1 MNRRDVIILG
11 GAALGASYLPKA
23 AAQPASG
30 NVRGAIVIGVD
41 RIDGLATL
49 SASKD
54 ADKVAAW
61 LGGEG
66 FKVEKLTD
74 ANGGKVSV
82 DDVFDA
88 TSKFVTP
95 GTFHVL
101 VIYFAG
107 HGFATGFT
115 EWWMLT
121 GAPINPN
128 RAVNFFESQTLA
140 QTCGIP
146 TVVIVSDACR
156 SLPTNAQLS
165 RVKGGPIF
173 PNTAD
178 FLDQGQ
184 VDTLKACAFAAPS
197 YEAALVDRIAQ
208 KGGIFTETLMDA
220 FRAPWDK
227 MTTTLSNGD
236 VVVKNSSLKEY
247 LKAETNR
254 RVQEVIGLTKSQIPD
269 INAFADIH
277 LSRVLQPTRTP
288 PAPSTSIPVSFQS
301 VANVA
306 LNEAG
311 LTISDSPP
319 LSSSLSNAIKNSGA
333 YRDFDTL
340 KTQIS
345 SSAFPSSFETQT
357 GLSVSGIDV
366 VDIIT
371 HPSVQSEKLIIGFS
385 IQNIRVDFAGRY
397 RVCDCLIQF
406 ADGNLSVFPVINGF
420 ITNVFYGEVGVD
432 SVTFVPSS
440 NSSRWF
446 EYGDNKDRID
456 NLHAIVASASALGG
470 FRIEGDA
477 STRAK
482 NAAQIADQIRLMKS
496 LDPTLGIYAAYAY
509 AQAGLPESVRSV
521 ASFMRD
527 DLGFDFFDLAML
539 DRRRDVGGAIPTAF
553 PFWPMLTQGWE
564 YLRPYD
570 IASPHDIAELKP
582 FLIPSLWTT
591 LSGEAK
597 SIVTPIVSGRLPEPR

>member
-11 GAALGASYLPKA
+11 GAALGTSYLPKA
-23 AAQPASG
+23 AQPASG
-30 NVRGAIVIGVD
+30 TVRGAVVIGVD
-41 RIDGLATL
+41 KIDQLATL

-61 LGGEG
+61 LEGEG
-66 FKVEKLTD
+66 FKVAKLTD

-88 TSKFVTP
+88 TNKFVEP
-95 GTFHVL
+95 GTYDVL

-121 GAPINPN
+121 GSPINPN
-128 RAVNFFESQTLA
+128 RAVSFFESQMLA

-156 SLPTNAQLS
+156 SLPNNAQLS

-173 PNTAD
+173 PNPAD
-178 FLDQGQ
+178 LLDQGQ
-184 VDTLKACAFAAPS
+184 VDTLKACTFAAPS
-197 YEAALVDRIAQ
+197 YEGALVDRIAQ

-269 INAFADIH
+269 INAFADIY
-277 LSRVLQPTRTP
+277 LSRVLKPTRTP
-288 PAPSTSIPVSFQS
+288 PAPSSSIPVSFQS

-311 LTISDSPP
+311 INISDSSP
-319 LSSSLSNAIKNSGA
+319 LSSALSNAIKNSDA

-371 HPSVQSEKLIIGFS
+371 DPGVQSEKLTVVGNS
-385 IQNIRVDFAGRY
+385 IQKIRVDFAGRY
-397 RVCDCLIQF
+397 RVCDCLVQF
-406 ADGNLSVFPVINGF
+406 KGGNFSVFPVIDGF
-420 ITNVFYGEVGVD
+420 ITNLFYGEVGVD

-446 EYGDNKDRID
+446 EYGNNKDRID

-470 FRIEGDA
+470 FRMRA
-477 STRAK
+477 MPRPRAK
-482 NAAQIADQIRLMKS
+482 NAKQIADQIRLMKS

-509 AQAGLPESVRSV
+509 AQAGLPDRVRSV

-539 DRRRDVGGAIPTAF
+539 DRAARR
-553 PFWPMLTQGWE
+553 
-564 YLRPYD
+564 RR
-570 IASPHDIAELKP
+570 
-582 FLIPSLWTT
+582 
-591 LSGEAK
+591 
-597 SIVTPIVSGRLPEPR
+597 RLPQDVSVLAYAYPRLGIFAPLRHRIAI